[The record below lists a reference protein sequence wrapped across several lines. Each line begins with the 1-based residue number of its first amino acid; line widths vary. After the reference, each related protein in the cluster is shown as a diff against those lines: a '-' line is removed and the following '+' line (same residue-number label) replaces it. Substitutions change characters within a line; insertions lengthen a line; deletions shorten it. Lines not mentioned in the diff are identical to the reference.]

1 MDVFLAKEVKVDTK
15 LLLGVGGILLAIV
28 AFVLSRRAEK
38 LVGIPVM
45 TGYGSDHEK
54 AMMEGTLK
62 VSVATN
68 ILNELLTECSFFF
81 VVPVN
86 SLCCGDPATLCDN
99 TDVLL

>member
-1 MDVFLAKEVKVDTK
+1 MDVVLAQDVKLDIK
-15 LLLGVGGILLAIV
+15 ALLGVGGILLAIV

-62 VSVATN
+62 VRVTTSTPN
-68 ILNELLTECSFFF
+68 KHLFTKNSCLCSIRQ
-81 VVPVN
+81 VP
-86 SLCCGDPATLCDN
+86 SLWRPNDHM
-99 TDVLL
+99 